1 MGVMSVETGV
11 DALTPAMAD
20 LVPKSLPRL
29 RAAYA
34 EAVQTEANSLLPGAP
49 PDIERLVRALRA
61 ATEEVLGGRGARV
74 LIGTVI
80 IA

>member
-1 MGVMSVETGV
+1 MTVETGV
-11 DALTPAMAD
+11 DALTDHMAD

-34 EAVQTEANSLLPGAP
+34 EAVQTEANNLLPGAP
-49 PDIERLVRALRA
+49 PDIERLVRALRS
-61 ATEEVLGGRGARV
+61 ATQDVLGGTGARV